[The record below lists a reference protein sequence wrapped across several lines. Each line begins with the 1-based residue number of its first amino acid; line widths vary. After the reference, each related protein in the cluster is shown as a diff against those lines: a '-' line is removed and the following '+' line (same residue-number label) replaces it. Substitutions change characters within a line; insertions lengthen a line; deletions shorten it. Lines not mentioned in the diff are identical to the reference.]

1 MATASCPECGR
12 DVHIRGLLEL
22 GQRVRCGSCGRELL
36 VMGLRPLDLYW
47 PGREERRE
55 EEEDDDDWDG

>member
-12 DVHIRGLLEL
+12 DVTIRGLLEL
-22 GQRVRCGSCGRELL
+22 GQRVRCEGCGRELL
-36 VMGLRPLDLYW
+36 VMGLRPLNLYW
-47 PGREERRE
+47 AGKEEQR